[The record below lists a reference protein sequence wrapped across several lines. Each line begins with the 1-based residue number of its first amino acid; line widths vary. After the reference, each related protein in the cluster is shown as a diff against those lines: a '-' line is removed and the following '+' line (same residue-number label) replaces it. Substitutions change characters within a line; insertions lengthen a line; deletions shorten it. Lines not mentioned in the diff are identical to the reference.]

1 MSRAEEEGI
10 MNADFEG
17 KIRSRIEAILIN
29 DARNCAEMKAMASE
43 DEPLEV
49 DAFEEERN
57 LYQRIIN
64 SYRNAIH
71 EVNHLLEE
79 NVGFISGLC
88 RIVESIKDKDDF
100 QEICSRMV
108 DCILQDQGAEFCA
121 LAFRPQ
127 EAWEHNPL
135 FVEGIREQQQLLF
148 CHSYP
153 TLLGSYEF
161 ARVVEHLGEEAD
173 DFMNFGDVYREP
185 RFHAIDFPSVVR
197 SMVCLPIGAQGKRTG
212 VLVLSHSLP
221 HFFTPNHVRV
231 LKILASMTSHLQLL
245 TNQRIARAASTENAL
260 AEPDAP
266 SLNSLSLILL
276 HFESDGA
283 RRHSSADRDLVRRLI
298 RPLTRVIE
306 GKESILPYEQ
316 HGILVLLPGTPKD
329 RLMECSSRLRAAF
342 ESWKKDQGSNA
353 KSLRMTFG
361 HATCENGEEL
371 SRMMEMAGQMV
382 LAGPEDDE
390 NQ

>member
-1 MSRAEEEGI
+1 VI
-10 MNADFEG
+10 VNTDFEG

-29 DARNCAEMKAMASE
+29 DARNCAEIKAMASE
-43 DEPLEV
+43 DEPLEI

-88 RIVESIKDKDDF
+88 RIVESIKDRDDF

-108 DCILQDQGAEFCA
+108 DCILQDLGAEFCA
-121 LAFRPQ
+121 LVFRPQ

-135 FVEGIREQQQLLF
+135 FVEGVREKQQLLF

-153 TLLGSYEF
+153 TLLGSSEF
-161 ARVVEHLGEEAD
+161 ARMVERLGEEAD

-221 HFFTPNHVRV
+221 RFFTPNHVRV

-245 TNQRIARAASTENAL
+245 TSQRNARAAS
-260 AEPDAP
+260 AEDTSAQPDAP
-266 SLNSLSLILL
+266 EPNSLSLILL
-276 HFESDGA
+276 HFESEGS
-283 RRHSSADRDLVRRLI
+283 RCRSSADRDLAQSLI
-298 RPLTRVIE
+298 RPLTRGLE
-306 GKESILPYEQ
+306 GKESILPYEP
-316 HGILVLLPGTPKD
+316 HGLLVLLPGTPKD
-329 RLMECSSRLRAAF
+329 RLMERASRLRAAF
-342 ESWKKDQGSNA
+342 EDWRRDQGANA

-361 HATCENGEEL
+361 YATCENGEEL
-371 SRMMEMAGQMV
+371 SRTMEMAGQIMF
-382 LAGPEDDE
+382 AGREEDE
-390 NQ
+390 SQ